1 MTFAIEAGAEPLIAC
16 WRIKFKAVITAQGFL
31 RLVRLSRIGRHK
43 FYRQST
49 LSSPDRIRSMTA
61 TTNSRRLE
69 SERRNGIL
77 FDKDN
82 NSATTLA
89 PIVIE
94 PSA

>member
-1 MTFAIEAGAEPLIAC
+1 MTFAIEPGAEPLIARG
-16 WRIKFKAVITAQGFL
+16 RIKFKAVITAQGFAM
-31 RLVRLSRIGRHK
+31 VGLSRTGRHK
-43 FYRQST
+43 FYRQCK
-49 LSSPDRIRSMTA
+49 LSSPGRIRSAIA

-82 NSATTLA
+82 NSAIALA